1 MRSYGKFAVLLSR
14 SDKVLRFF
22 VQSYALRRE
31 TASEARRFLTHK
43 CVTLNTAK
51 LTFIC
56 LVSLFFVGVALFGL
70 NYSNAQQL
78 PPNPSMNKGVSPSPT
93 PTPTPVIEED
103 EEVLKIDTEAVSVLF
118 TAQDKNRRLLTDLK
132 QSDIRLL
139 EDNQPQEII
148 SFTRQIDL
156 PLSLAILI
164 DTSGSQ
170 ERTLPEEKAAA
181 KSFVQAVIRPAK
193 DEVSIVSFT
202 GETTLEQGMTNNIA
216 RLNRSIDRVE
226 FVPPS
231 GYLGGGVV
239 VGGTPPISG
248 DNQRASG
255 STAIWDAIWITSEEV
270 LKLSPDRTRRAIIL
284 LTDGINTY
292 GSKKLD
298 DAVQA
303 ALRSEAIIYSIG
315 IGDNFYD
322 GVDEGAL
329 KKISERTGGRAFFP
343 RDEVELRQA
352 FNQIQ
357 IEMRSQYLIGYEPV
371 NQKRDGSY
379 RKIEIQLS
387 NPELAKQKVSLTHR
401 QGYFSKSDSGNPK
414 K

>member
-1 MRSYGKFAVLLSR
+1 MRSYGKFAILL
-14 SDKVLRFF
+14 VNLLLVGF
-22 VQSYALRRE
+22 AL
-31 TASEARRFLTHK
+31 
-43 CVTLNTAK
+43 VW
-51 LTFIC
+51 
-56 LVSLFFVGVALFGL
+56 G

-78 PPNPSMNKGVSPSPT
+78 PTNPQTSVSPSPT
-93 PTPTPVIEED
+93 PTASPTPNIEED
-103 EEVLKIDTEAVSVLF
+103 AEVLQIDTEAVSVLF

-132 QSDIRLL
+132 QTDIRLL

-181 KSFVQAVIRPAK
+181 KSFVQSVVRPAK

-231 GYLGGGVV
+231 GYIGGGVV
-239 VGGTPPISG
+239 SGGTPPISG

-270 LKLSPDRTRRAIIL
+270 LKPSPDKTRRAIIL
-284 LTDGINTY
+284 LSDGINTY
-292 GSKKLD
+292 GNKKLD

-303 ALRSEAIIYSIG
+303 ALRSEAVIYSIG

-343 RDEVELRQA
+343 RDEAELRQA

-357 IEMRSQYLIGYEPV
+357 LEMRSQYLIGYEPI
-371 NQKRDGSY
+371 NQKRDGLY
-379 RKIEIQLS
+379 RKIEIQVA

-401 QGYFSKSDSGNPK
+401 QGYFSKSESGKPK